1 MERRLAMKNA
11 ALALGGV
18 MAVGGTQMAMAQAGK
33 KGAAVAKRKPFDKLS
48 DALSECIDSCEVCI
62 EFCRSQMASG
72 ETMMADCF
80 KKCLE
85 LVPVCESLRTLSNYG
100 SELTAAQAKVS
111 RDACKA
117 CAEACKPHI
126 EHHSECKACYED
138 CLKCA
143 EECSKL

>member
-11 ALALGGV
+11 ALALGGAMV
-18 MAVGGTQMAMAQAGK
+18 VGGTQVAMAQSAK
-33 KGAAVAKRKPFDKLS
+33 KSAAVGKRKPFDKLS

-62 EFCRSQMASG
+62 EFCRSQMATG
-72 ETMMADCF
+72 DTMMADCF

-85 LVPVCESLRTLSNYG
+85 LTPVCESLRTLSNYG
-100 SELTAAQAKVS
+100 SELTAAQAKVC

-126 EHHSECKACYED
+126 EHHAECKACYDD